1 MTLVDRGNLRT
12 VRVIAADPHP
22 LYRDGVARVVRQDP
36 DMRLVAEADHAG
48 AALAAVVDLEPDV
61 VVLDPTMPRLDGKRL
76 LSLIAR
82 RSLPTRVLLITE
94 QVRPGDAYRAL
105 ADGASGYLSKR
116 ARKEQLADAIQRV
129 ARGETVI
136 APEVHGDLATDIRIR
151 EAEGR
156 PVLSPRERQVLELT
170 ADGLTAPQMS
180 SRLDVSTATVK
191 THLLHVYEKLG
202 VSERAAAVAQAMRRG
217 ILE

>member
-1 MTLVDRGNLRT
+1 MTLEDRGNLRT
-12 VRVIAADPHP
+12 VRVIAVDPHP

-61 VVLDPTMPRLDGKRL
+61 VVLDPTMPRLNGKRL

-82 RSLPTRVLLITE
+82 RSLPSRVLLITE

-116 ARKEQLADAIQRV
+116 ARKEQLADAIHRV
-129 ARGETVI
+129 ARGET
-136 APEVHGDLATDIRIR
+136 E
-151 EAEGR
+151 ER

-170 ADGLTAPQMS
+170 ADGLTAPEMS

-191 THLLHVYEKLG
+191 THMLHVYEKLG